1 VKVRKMDI
9 LPHFV
14 FVNHEASANESGFE
28 MQLTKPISHL
38 LGNIVKVTISN
49 IVTEFTDVSDESE
62 VLVVKCDDLTLQNHD
77 AGGHGSVL
85 FQTVPADLANSGSG
99 AVEATED
106 ESGNEI
112 SAAIPAVPA
121 THHGARVD
129 EVCLYC
135 LNPVGQHR
143 LRFTFSNTGGVAFE
157 KVKSL
162 TATMKFEGVQ

>member
-1 VKVRKMDI
+1 MDI

-85 FQTVPADLANSGSG
+85 FQTVPADLANSGS
-99 AVEATED
+99 
-106 ESGNEI
+106 
-112 SAAIPAVPA
+112 AAIPAVPA

-162 TATMKFEGVQ
+162 TATMKFEGIQ

>member
-85 FQTVPADLANSGSG
+85 FQTVPADLANSGSD

-106 ESGNEI
+106 E
-112 SAAIPAVPA
+112 AAKPAVPA

>member
-1 VKVRKMDI
+1 MDI

-99 AVEATED
+99 A
-106 ESGNEI
+106 
-112 SAAIPAVPA
+112 AIPAVPA

>member
-99 AVEATED
+99 AVEA
-106 ESGNEI
+106 
-112 SAAIPAVPA
+112 IPAVPA